1 MGAII
6 LDGGIRWTS
15 VRLCVCAGVVQ
26 LCPLG
31 AGVTS
36 RRGCRPGA
44 QLCGVLLV
52 QPSVPST
59 ALCTHA
65 HIMQSCSLRFPFAF
79 SSGI

>member
-36 RRGCRPGA
+36 RRGCRLVHSSAVCFWSSLLFPA
-44 QLCGVLLV
+44 Q
-52 QPSVPST
+52 
-59 ALCTHA
+59 
-65 HIMQSCSLRFPFAF
+65 PFAHMHT
-79 SSGI
+79 